1 MTLTEELTLLLRK
14 GNAHLPLKDAVKDVP
29 FEEIDVR
36 PGNLPYSIWELV
48 EHIRITQWDI
58 LEFCRNPEHQS
69 PEWPDGYWKTRRN
82 PTVEEWESSLAQ
94 IESDREAMIGL
105 LEKSDEKE
113 LLEPFPYGNGQS
125 LFREALVIADH
136 TAYHTGEIIVLRRLL
151 DNWD

>member
-1 MTLTEELTLLLRK
+1 MTLKEELALLLRK
-14 GNAHLPLKDAVKDVP
+14 GNAHLPLKDAVKDIP

-36 PGNLPYSIWELV
+36 PANLPYSIWELV

-69 PEWPDGYWKTRRN
+69 PEWPGGYWKARRN
-82 PTVEEWESSLAQ
+82 PTVEEWEGSLAQ

-105 LEKSDEKE
+105 LEKSDEKK

-151 DNWD
+151 DIWD